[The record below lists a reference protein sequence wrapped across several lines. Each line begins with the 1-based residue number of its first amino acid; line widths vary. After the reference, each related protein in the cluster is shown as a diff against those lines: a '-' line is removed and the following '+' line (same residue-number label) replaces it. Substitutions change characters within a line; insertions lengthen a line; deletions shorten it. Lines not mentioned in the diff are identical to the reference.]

1 MTSLILLS
9 AALAT
14 LSAGPLDPSSS
25 RGPLRPSQGT
35 FGAHPAARPAPA
47 FPAPRTPPAT
57 PGVRMADPPG
67 VIGADR
73 FKPYQGRSVYSNRG
87 GVDAYPKPAKP
98 KGYLDPRSRPGF

>member
-14 LSAGPLDPSSS
+14 LSAGPFDASSS
-25 RGPLRPSQGT
+25 RGTLRPSQGT
-35 FGAHPAARPAPA
+35 FGAHSATRPAPA
-47 FPAPRTPPAT
+47 YRTPAPPRAT

-67 VIGADR
+67 VIGQDR
-73 FKPYQGRSVYSNRG
+73 FKPYQGRSIYSNRG
-87 GVDAYPKPAKP
+87 GVDAYPNPAKP